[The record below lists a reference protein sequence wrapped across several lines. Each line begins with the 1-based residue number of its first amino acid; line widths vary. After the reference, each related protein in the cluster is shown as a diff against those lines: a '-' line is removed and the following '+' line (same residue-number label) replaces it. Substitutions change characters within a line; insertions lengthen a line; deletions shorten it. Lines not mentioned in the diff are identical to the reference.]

1 MAGTEFKRYRI
12 LIPIPVIL
20 LIFSIIV
27 LVSGYLQTGDWFLR
41 SVELKGGTVIT
52 INNPG
57 DISIASLEN
66 PLSEF
71 GVVAIRELKGLSGN
85 AVSIEIGSEIDENA
99 VLAELKA
106 FGVNTQDNSVEK
118 VGPALSSIF
127 WIQSQFAIIT
137 AFVLMSI
144 AVFLIFRTFVPSF
157 AVILAAASDII
168 ATFAFMQIFGIELSF
183 ASLAAILTLIGYSVD
198 TDVLL
203 TTRVLKGAGSLR
215 ERINAAMKT
224 GLLMSFTAIGAL
236 ASILVLSLSVVL
248 SQIAL
253 VLLIGLLLMWVII
266 SPWFITPLAG
276 ESGDIKT
283 TSTPFLP

>member
-1 MAGTEFKRYRI
+1 MEEGKGEFRKYKL
-12 LIPIPVIL
+12 LIPIPIIL
-20 LIFSIIV
+20 LIFSAAV
-27 LVSGYLQTGDWFLR
+27 LVNGYAQTGEWFLR
-41 SVELKGGTVIT
+41 SVELKGGTLIT

-57 DISIASLEN
+57 DISAASLETS
-66 PLSEF
+66 LSKF
-71 GVVAIRELKGLSGN
+71 GAVSVRELRGLSGN
-85 AVSIEIGSEIDENA
+85 AVSIEMGSEIDQNA
-99 VLAELKA
+99 VLAELRNL
-106 FGVNTQDNSVEK
+106 GVSTQDSSIQE
-118 VGPALSSIF
+118 VGPALSSTF

-168 ATFAFMQIFGIELSF
+168 ATIAFMQLLGIQLSF

-203 TTRVLKGAGSLR
+203 TTRVLKGFGSLR

-236 ASILVLSLSVVL
+236 AAILVFSLSAVL
-248 SQIAL
+248 SQIAI
-253 VLLIGLLLMWVII
+253 VLLIGLII
-266 SPWFITPLAG
+266 DIANTWIQNASILAWHAERKG
-276 ESGDIKT
+276 IV
-283 TSTPFLP
+283 

>member
-1 MAGTEFKRYRI
+1 MEEGKGEFRKYKL
-12 LIPIPVIL
+12 LIPIPIIL
-20 LIFSIIV
+20 LIFSAAV
-27 LVSGYLQTGDWFLR
+27 LVNGYAQTGEWFLR
-41 SVELKGGTVIT
+41 SVELKGGTLIT

-57 DISIASLEN
+57 DISAASLETS
-66 PLSEF
+66 LSKF
-71 GVVAIRELKGLSGN
+71 GAVYVRELRGLSGN
-85 AVSIEIGSEIDENA
+85 AVSIEMGSEIDQNA
-99 VLAELKA
+99 VLAELRNL
-106 FGVNTQDNSVEK
+106 GVSTQDSSIQE
-118 VGPALSSIF
+118 VGPALSSTF

-168 ATFAFMQIFGIELSF
+168 ATIAFMQLLGIQLSF

-203 TTRVLKGAGSLR
+203 TTRVLKGFGSLR

-236 ASILVLSLSVVL
+236 AAILVFSLSAVL
-248 SQIAL
+248 SQIAI
-253 VLLIGLLLMWVII
+253 VLLIGLII
-266 SPWFITPLAG
+266 DIANTWIQNASILAWHAERKG
-276 ESGDIKT
+276 IV
-283 TSTPFLP
+283 